1 MSNVRPTHMN
11 STAAPCHATRASV
24 RSRFHVG
31 TRVLS
36 PLRGFG
42 SRPARAVRPSAAGA
56 PPALCRERAISSRA
70 RSVHLVKQSTKN
82 RAFVQAKRFKQEKV
96 FSLVRHELSRLC
108 TRFRPPTP
116 AVRQLVSKKVAA
128 QRSWCRQPRPNP
140 SVEGMAKRLRLLST
154 PHLER

>member
-1 MSNVRPTHMN
+1 MN
-11 STAAPCHATRASV
+11 TWSAPSYATKASM
-24 RSRFHVG
+24 RSSLSEG
-31 TRVLS
+31 TLVLS
-36 PLRGFG
+36 PPLGLRPR
-42 SRPARAVRPSAAGA
+42 SARAVRALPTGA

-70 RSVHLVKQSTKN
+70 RSVHLVKQSTTN